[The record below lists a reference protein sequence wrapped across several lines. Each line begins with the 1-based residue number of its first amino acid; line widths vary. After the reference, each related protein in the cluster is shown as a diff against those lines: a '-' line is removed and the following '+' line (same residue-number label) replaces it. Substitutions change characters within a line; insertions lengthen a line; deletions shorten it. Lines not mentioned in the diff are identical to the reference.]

1 MQVTFELPEDIGRAL
16 SSGTTGLDRVALEGL
31 AAEGY
36 RSGLISESQV
46 MRLLSFP
53 SRFAVHEWLREREIP
68 YRYTEAD
75 LSRDL
80 AALTELGLR

>member
-1 MQVTFELPEDIGRAL
+1 MDVTLTIPEDIARDLRSANLLPERA
-16 SSGTTGLDRVALEGL
+16 ALEGL

-36 RSGLISESQV
+36 RSGALSETQL
-46 MRLLSFP
+46 MCLLQLP
-53 SRFAVHEWLREREIP
+53 SRFAVHRWLANHNVP

-75 LSRDL
+75 LAADL